1 MVFIEVISY
10 LPAVWNV
17 TLHNSLSIVQY
28 HHSRHRIDGERH
40 IKIQTIQTTR
50 AIHTSITNSRGIV
63 TIAKGRTKKTVNK
76 LNTNLDSLTSLR
88 TILIVVLELNQGS
101 QIHFRLSQICFIL
114 IRVCFVFHYTYH
126 SPQQLTALHSIHYET
141 LNNTQDKNHILQK
154 QLLILSVNILYNDY
168 VLCSVVLIPYNP
180 QMIHS

>member
-1 MVFIEVISY
+1 MTLSTFTTSFSSFPSPMVFIEVISY

-88 TILIVVLELNQGS
+88 TILIVVLELNQGF
-101 QIHFRLSQICFIL
+101 QIRYLLPPLLLSTDS
-114 IRVCFVFHYTYH
+114 H
-126 SPQQLTALHSIHYET
+126 HSIKSYRKLAYLKVHY
-141 LNNTQDKNHILQK
+141 LN
-154 QLLILSVNILYNDY
+154 VP
-168 VLCSVVLIPYNP
+168 V
-180 QMIHS
+180 